1 MSVEFQNVHH
11 VNKDNNKEDDL
22 SICLHSASLVFAIA
36 FNTVGDSSRRDRVEK
51 THRWL
56 VIKLDGGEKALADDM
71 KWIPRNR
78 AGTIDM
84 RRRLALL
91 PGLVRLRMMKG
102 EIIIYFSSI
111 GLEIEDYQ
119 LISMA

>member
-1 MSVEFQNVHH
+1 MSVEFQNVQQHH

-71 KWIPRNR
+71 R
-78 AGTIDM
+78 
-84 RRRLALL
+84 
-91 PGLVRLRMMKG
+91 
-102 EIIIYFSSI
+102 
-111 GLEIEDYQ
+111 
-119 LISMA
+119 